1 MEVPSATEKTLVD
14 KGTLTEPIICT
25 LCNRSSPQ
33 ADEEYQ
39 EPLNDGLDNNNGD
52 NEISNQKLEN
62 LKRSTSSELLE
73 PSKKPKI
80 GKYFGYR

>member
-1 MEVPSATEKTLVD
+1 MEVPPATEKTLAD

-33 ADEEYQ
+33 ADEEHQ
-39 EPLNDGLDNNNGD
+39 EPLTDGIDNNNGG
-52 NEISNQKLEN
+52 NEISNQKQEN

-73 PSKKPKI
+73 PLKKPKI
-80 GKYFGYR
+80 GKYFEYR